1 MESHLEPGM
10 DTLLSLS
17 WIPVQRLL
25 ARNRH
30 MNVVGEESLIDQ
42 EVVGEEGSLPRRRPM
57 WNQRLCP
64 VNATRTHV
72 DRPHPTMVALGH
84 GQTTRDFIIPK

>member
-1 MESHLEPGM
+1 
-10 DTLLSLS
+10 
-17 WIPVQRLL
+17 
-25 ARNRH
+25 

-64 VNATRTHV
+64 VNATGTHV

>member
-1 MESHLEPGM
+1 
-10 DTLLSLS
+10 
-17 WIPVQRLL
+17 
-25 ARNRH
+25 
-30 MNVVGEESLIDQ
+30 
-42 EVVGEEGSLPRRRPM
+42 M